1 MVSTSSK
8 TLKVAPRM
16 VGAGLENA
24 ATGSGMSEKKRAA
37 SMSPPKLRVSSNFD
51 GSRGRLGRA
60 VRNES
65 DVAAG
70 ATKVSVGTTAPK
82 GRSGPED
89 KTPKSQGGRSGKGKA
104 TSPGR
109 TRTSRR
115 RADSDDSGGEVSST
129 GKEAGGAQDIIS
141 HNPDDD
147 EEEGEDDDEED
158 GLEDSDE
165 EEESE
170 LALLHREMNVLEHR
184 MFSEGTVASVFA
196 RTIAQAHRARKT
208 LGANALEAMEDIFR
222 GDADAHPGAVT
233 AALEPNAA
241 KARVYL
247 VVMNGDVGF
256 TLLHHVQRM
265 DQEIRPTDPIVNRIV
280 AFAGDIR
287 AQGPSPNVVVFD
299 EEEGT
304 LFQRFDLPAA
314 RLMET
319 HDWYSSR
326 ANGNDQ
332 NNTFVVDPAIPVKVG
347 GAVTRLIPIPLEW
360 ASMFLDGPNFGT
372 TVRRMFDLFDSLEEE
387 DRSDLYP
394 IFEMVCMAC
403 CAADDSDMP
412 ASTLSTQ
419 WTRLTFHAR
428 TKRWATE
435 AWARHSGQGDQVHV
449 DQSDPL
455 PPETPSPSA
464 QFKNLFGQRK
474 KRHAGHST
482 RPATTQDS
490 RAPTY
495 PIQAAPVDAAAGD
508 LGSIMVKILEAQ
520 SEANLRLHRNLMEN
534 FRVTSAAVGA
544 TGTTRDARLSDAK
557 LRILQA
563 CAGHDDGGPFVPS
576 KLYLEVDRDGGT
588 TDTFSRVLRRLVV
601 TVPGSAHKCN
611 VHITPKIV
619 LAAKTLNFSANE
631 DMTFDGCSNGITPFA
646 TPWRTADANNSDLA
660 DDRYFNEAT
669 LKSPADIKRHATGA
683 KFAPPQS
690 LQELVRVLTNYVR
703 LLKILFGDGCIHMKW
718 VLRLRDALDSHERLL
733 ESRIT
738 PVLMINLL
746 WKVHQDSRQFFVRC
760 ERWEDGEPFPRSTLR
775 ATVAALE
782 DDVHISTTLTCPVT
796 EFLGTAATPSLKSDR
811 HDPGAAGRHAV
822 THGKQPT
829 KNPSIPPICAPAVK
843 ELNRLYPSLDISQF
857 SRKSGVAYS
866 RFVIGNKGDC
876 TNFALLG
883 RCSEACP
890 YRHIARPV
898 ADAKAKSVKEA
909 LELGLKAMATKTP
922 A

>member
-1 MVSTSSK
+1 
-8 TLKVAPRM
+8 M

-24 ATGSGMSEKKRAA
+24 ATGSGMSERKRAA
-37 SMSPPKLRVSSNFD
+37 SMSPPKPRISSNLD
-51 GSRGRLGRA
+51 GRRGRLGRA
-60 VRNES
+60 ARNES

-70 ATKVSVGTTAPK
+70 ATKGADQTPTAGKKTRSGAEATSGATTAPDGGDKLPK
-82 GRSGPED
+82 GRV
-89 KTPKSQGGRSGKGKA
+89 GRSSKVPA
-104 TSPGR
+104 IMLP
-109 TRTSRR
+109 TSRL
-115 RADSDDSGGEVSST
+115 RADSEESGGDGSSKC
-129 GKEAGGAQDIIS
+129 KEAGGAQDTIS

-147 EEEGEDDDEED
+147 EEEEDDDEDD
-158 GLEDSDE
+158 GLEDVDE
-165 EEESE
+165 EDDAE
-170 LALLHREMNVLEHR
+170 LILLRRAMDALEHR

-196 RTIAQAHRARKT
+196 RTIAQAQLAEKT
-208 LGANALEAMEDIFR
+208 LGADALEAMEDIFH
-222 GDADAHPGAVT
+222 GDAEADPGAVA

-241 KARVYL
+241 RARVYL
-247 VVMNGDVGF
+247 IVMNDNVGF
-256 TLLHHVQRM
+256 TLLHHLQRM
-265 DQEIRPTDPIVNRIV
+265 DQEIRPGDPIANKIV
-280 AFAGDIR
+280 AFEGDIR
-287 AQGPSPNVVVFD
+287 PQGPTPNVVVFD
-299 EEEGT
+299 EAEDT
-304 LFQRFDLPAA
+304 LFQRFDLPPA
-314 RLMET
+314 RLKET
-319 HDWYSSR
+319 HDWYRST

-332 NNTFVVDPAIPVKVG
+332 NNTFMVDPSISVKVV

-372 TVRRMFDLFDSLEEE
+372 TVRRMFDLFDSLVE
-387 DRSDLYP
+387 DQRSNLYP
-394 IFEMVCMAC
+394 IFEMICMAC
-403 CAADDSDMP
+403 CATDNSDMP

-419 WTRLTFHAR
+419 WTRLTYHAR
-428 TKRWATE
+428 TRRWAAE
-435 AWARHSGQGDQVHV
+435 AWARHSGPGQQAHV
-449 DQSDPL
+449 DQDDPL

-464 QFKNLFGQRK
+464 QLKDLFGQRR
-474 KRHAGHST
+474 KRRAGHPPGT
-482 RPATTQDS
+482 ATTRDS
-490 RAPTY
+490 RAPTS
-495 PIQAAPVDAAAGD
+495 PVQAAMVDTAAGD
-508 LGSIMVKILEAQ
+508 LGSIMMKILAAQ
-520 SEANLRLHRNLMEN
+520 SEANLRLQQNLMEN

-563 CAGHDDGGPFVPS
+563 CAGHDDCGPFIPS
-576 KLYLEVDRDGGT
+576 KLYLEVDQDGGS

-646 TPWRTADANNSDLA
+646 TPWRTADVNNNDLA

-703 LLKILFGDGCIHMKW
+703 LLEIMFGDRCPHMQW

-733 ESRIT
+733 ENRIT
-738 PVLMINLL
+738 PALMINLL
-746 WKVHQDSRQFFVRC
+746 WKVHQDSHQFFVRC
-760 ERWEDGEPFPRSTLR
+760 ERWEDGEPIPRSTLR

-782 DDVHISTTLTCPVT
+782 DDVHISTNLTCPVT

-811 HDPGAAGRHAV
+811 QDPGAAGRYAV
-822 THGKQPT
+822 GHGKQPT
-829 KNPSIPPICAPAVK
+829 KNPSIPPICAQAVK
-843 ELNRLYPSLDISQF
+843 EVNRLYPSLDISQF

-866 RFVIGNKGDC
+866 RFVIGHKGDC

-890 YRHIARPV
+890 YKHIARPV
-898 ADAKAKSVKEA
+898 ADAKAISGQEA